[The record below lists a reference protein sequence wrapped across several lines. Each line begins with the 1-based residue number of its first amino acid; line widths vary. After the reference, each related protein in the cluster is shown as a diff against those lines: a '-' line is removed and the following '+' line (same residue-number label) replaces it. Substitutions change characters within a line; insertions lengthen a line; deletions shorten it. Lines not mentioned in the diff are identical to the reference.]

1 MSSVNSCRTALA
13 VLFQQV
19 FPHPAWNI
27 LLASRVF
34 LCDTGMSFG
43 RSAKSN
49 KYEGSLGLTVLYAQI
64 CRPWIS
70 QISSTWE
77 NAIRSCNSCFCAS
90 SCAYLT
96 ALQVVQTAKTSLLH
110 SGSREEF
117 PTLTFSN
124 MTCQTFDMSLGMPD
138 ALSPAPDATS
148 SFCSS
153 RAPVSGAAQCPIPH
167 PAPTSKKL
175 SSVSSATPAPSCSHG
190 TAPAAPAQA
199 VQAGSPGVHQPWW
212 GRCLCPQHPTSRCGL
227 ASPTVC

>member
-1 MSSVNSCRTALA
+1 MT
-13 VLFQQV
+13 
-19 FPHPAWNI
+19 I
-27 LLASRVF
+27 
-34 LCDTGMSFG
+34 
-43 RSAKSN
+43 
-49 KYEGSLGLTVLYAQI
+49 LYAQV
-64 CRPWIS
+64 CRPWTS
-70 QISSTWE
+70 QSSSTWE

-90 SCAYLT
+90 PCAYLT
-96 ALQVVQTAKTSLLH
+96 ALQLVQTAKTSLLH

-199 VQAGSPGVHQPWW
+199 AQAGSPHGEGGVSALSTQDPDVVWP
-212 GRCLCPQHPTSRCGL
+212 LPQSARLHLTGL
-227 ASPTVC
+227 SPTVCFTGLSSLASVWVS